1 MLKVIEIVYI
11 VFIFQLILLM
21 RISYEIVRK
30 RLHGELYSPSF
41 SARNIFCKSRFR
53 NDETSYDQDIN
64 DVYDDTQ
71 KDEENDFN
79 KDDKRRN
86 ILMKVIPKTFSK
98 NLNVIMKT

>member
-1 MLKVIEIVYI
+1 MK
-11 VFIFQLILLM
+11 IF
-21 RISYEIVRK
+21 YEIVRK

-53 NDETSYDQDIN
+53 NDETAYDQEIN

-79 KDDKRRN
+79 KEDKRRN
-86 ILMKVIPKTFSK
+86 ILMKVIPKTLFS
-98 NLNVIMKT
+98 NLKAITNAI